1 MTFFILFILLVVL
14 IIIGDSKLEIWN
26 SKRRMINAEWL
37 DDADKFDLIAR
48 WGA

>member
-1 MTFFILFILLVVL
+1 MLFFILCIALVIL

-37 DDADKFDLIAR
+37 DDDDKFDLIAR